1 MDKIL
6 YLFSDMENNPLYVGY
21 GGLDRPPRWFH
32 TARCQGSNRPIGRG
46 GPCQDNSRFG
56 TWMLEHDF
64 AAQWRVLMGGLSIS
78 EAREH
83 EGYVIRELGTLETGG
98 PLLNLQLGSGPTR
111 PRPIARGTKGYIA
124 DPRVRQAGFTD
135 HQRVSISKKFR

>member
-1 MDKIL
+1 MNKIV
-6 YLFSDMENNPLYVGY
+6 YLFSDAKNNPLYVGY
-21 GGLDRPPRWFH
+21 GCP
-32 TARCQGSNRPIGRG
+32 NRPLQWWEPSHCRCDKTHGS
-46 GPCQDNSRFG
+46 SRFG

-64 AAQWRVLMGGLSIS
+64 AAQWRVLMGGLSIP

-111 PRPIARGTKGYIA
+111 PRPIAPGAAGYIS
-124 DPRVRQAGFTD
+124 DPRVRQAGFTA
-135 HQRVSISKKFR
+135 HQLASISKKHR